1 MCFQVMFGKY
11 WLESNFLNSR
21 NLSVRTLP
29 TLWHFV
35 KIRFLRF
42 WGWFEMKFQGKI
54 DGGWNED
61 KKAEKNVRASF
72 AAFVGKFWSFFS
84 PGGIVGQ
91 KMNCKWAKIRAWR
104 RGRLKMP
111 LKKTFERTFETFEEK
126 KTFETFERTFE
137 TFGMENIWKQFYS
150 CTVSNLTLLTGSIL
164 SVLEIISQ
172 KDIYTGSSF
181 SPQFQYQKTANHIC
195 CSRKSCY

>member
-11 WLESNFLNSR
+11 WLKSNFLNSI

-61 KKAEKNVRASF
+61 KKTEKNVRASF

-91 KMNCKWAKIRAWR
+91 KMNCKWAKIRGGWEAVSKNLWKTIEEK
-104 RGRLKMP
+104 LK
-111 LKKTFERTFETFEEK
+111 FETILHSCSLS
-126 KTFETFERTFE
+126 
-137 TFGMENIWKQFYS
+137 IWS
-150 CTVSNLTLLTGSIL
+150 VSG
-164 SVLEIISQ
+164 IICQS
-172 KDIYTGSSF
+172 YVCLYFTS
-181 SPQFQYQKTANHIC
+181 YQKVHWV
-195 CSRKSCY
+195 S